1 MEEIPLVRGWYFK
14 FLLSTN
20 QSIYQNWKL
29 NNLALFYI
37 DRRVT
42 IRNAE
47 CNNSFSRWNK
57 MRGAVSRSI
66 FMLVGY
72 FSANGVACRHV
83 RVHLVWL
90 NSPLSQ
96 LRKLCRAGEAISPQ
110 VETFCSAPATFHF
123 GYAGGYLSRE
133 FSPFHESEKFIPPPP
148 CWFNFTKEKF
158 AKKFEIRFVFLID
171 PKDFF
176 LFNKILLSII
186 FTCCKFSIDRQQC
199 VIGTSII

>member
-1 MEEIPLVRGWYFK
+1 MEEISLVRGWYFK

-20 QSIYQNWKL
+20 RSIHQNWKL
-29 NNLALFYI
+29 NNQALFYI

-47 CNNSFSRWNK
+47 CNNSFSRWDK

-72 FSANGVACRHV
+72 FSANEVACRHV

-133 FSPFHESEKFIPPPP
+133 FPPFQSESEKFIPPPP
-148 CWFNFTKEKF
+148 CWLNFSKEKVCE
-158 AKKFEIRFVFLID
+158 EIRNSFCLPHRTFLI
-171 PKDFF
+171 
-176 LFNKILLSII
+176 
-186 FTCCKFSIDRQQC
+186 
-199 VIGTSII
+199 